1 MFKKY
6 VKKKLQKYVVKYFE
20 LHPHVKLIVV
30 AGSVGKTSTKRA
42 LGDLLVQRYRVRMHE
57 GNYNSEV
64 SAPLAIL
71 GIDLPGNLHSP
82 LAWLGVFRAA
92 RRFIVQLIPTLSFRN
107 LASTSRETWRNL
119 APICVR
125 TSPW

>member
-6 VKKKLQKYVVKYFE
+6 IKKKLQKYVVKYFE
-20 LHPHVKLIVV
+20 LHPHVRLIVV

-42 LGDLLVQRYRVRMHE
+42 LGRLLSQRFRVRMHE
-57 GNYNSEV
+57 GNHNSEV

-71 GIDLPGNLHSP
+71 GINLPERLHSP

-92 RRFIVQLIPTLSFRN
+92 HRRVY
-107 LASTSRETWRNL
+107 
-119 APICVR
+119 
-125 TSPW
+125 SPADVDVIIQELGVDHPGEMM